1 MRRREFI
8 AFIGVAIA
16 ASPSALAQRGSK
28 QLRIALV
35 HSGIPAADLT
45 ESAGPFW
52 VRRFLQELRR
62 LGYVEGENV
71 VVQRYSAEGHQ
82 DRFASL
88 AREVV
93 TSEPDLI
100 VMNYSVLARAFQAAT
115 STIPLVGIVA
125 DPVRN
130 GLVASLAHPGGNF
143 TGVSVDAGAGLQ
155 GKRLQ
160 LLKELAPSIQR
171 VAYHGTPVEWNGPAG
186 QELRAAGSH
195 LGLTV
200 FGVLSEQI
208 GPQELRR
215 LFHEAIRERADAA
228 VVSAGGFFLAHR
240 QLIVE
245 LAAANR
251 LPAMYAFREI
261 IEVGGL
267 AAYGPDLGEAA
278 ERLASQLDQVLK
290 GAKPGDV
297 PVHQASKFALVINI
311 TTARALGL
319 TIPPTLLAR
328 ADEVIE

>member
-1 MRRREFI
+1 M
-8 AFIGVAIA
+8 
-16 ASPSALAQRGSK
+16 
-28 QLRIALV
+28 
-35 HSGIPAADLT
+35 
-45 ESAGPFW
+45 
-52 VRRFLQELRR
+52 
-62 LGYVEGENV
+62 GYVEGENI

-93 TSEPDLI
+93 TIEPDLI

-115 STIPLVGIVA
+115 STIPLIGIVA

-215 LFHEAIRERADAA
+215 LFHDAIRERADAA

-278 ERLASQLDQVLK
+278 ERLASQVDQVLK

-319 TIPPTLLAR
+319 DIPPTLLAR